1 MSANAR
7 LKDLGKASN
16 RSAKYCS
23 ITIRI
28 LGGSSRLASMRLVV
42 LVLNRPSLCFF
53 FMIVQAVARWMPSA
67 FACLSKEV
75 YPAAT
80 RASAI
85 CSIGLVRHTDDEFK
99 YRTLSRRVLKVE
111 SLQLRG
117 RSVCSED
124 ILLIYMVQGCPMKP
138 LYDRCA
144 NRVVMEVTRKG
155 IQPRAEI
162 TR

>member
-7 LKDLGKASN
+7 VKDLGKASN

-23 ITIRI
+23 IRIRT

-85 CSIGLVRHTDDEFK
+85 YSIGLARRTPDDDFISFK
-99 YRTLSRRVLKVE
+99 YRTVSRRVLRLGRVPLLGRAVISGGF
-111 SLQLRG
+111 SLIVHSPRLPPAPRTIGQCCGLPVIVVTKG
-117 RSVCSED
+117 R
-124 ILLIYMVQGCPMKP
+124 
-138 LYDRCA
+138 
-144 NRVVMEVTRKG
+144 N
-155 IQPRAEI
+155 
-162 TR
+162 

>member
-23 ITIRI
+23 ITIRT
-28 LGGSSRLASMRLVV
+28 LGGSSRFASMRLMVSGF
-42 LVLNRPSLCFF
+42 NRPSLCFF

-85 CSIGLVRHTDDEFK
+85 CSIGVVRRAPDDDFISFK
-99 YRTLSRRVLKVE
+99 YRTVSRRVLRLGVCRHAGAQLLPAGFH
-111 SLQLRG
+111 SLYT
-117 RSVCSED
+117 VH
-124 ILLIYMVQGCPMKP
+124 GCPRR
-138 LYDRCA
+138 LIR
-144 NRVVMEVTRKG
+144 
-155 IQPRAEI
+155 
-162 TR
+162 

>member
-7 LKDLGKASN
+7 VKDLGKASN

-85 CSIGLVRHTDDEFK
+85 CSIGVIRRTPDDDFISFK
-99 YRTLSRRVLKVE
+99 CRTLSRRVLRLGRVP
-111 SLQLRG
+111 LRG
-117 RSVCSED
+117 RAVISGGFS
-124 ILLIYMVQGCPMKP
+124 LIVHSPRLPPPPRTIGQCCKLPVI
-138 LYDRCA
+138 
-144 NRVVMEVTRKG
+144 VVTKG
-155 IQPRAEI
+155 RN
-162 TR
+162 

>member
-7 LKDLGKASN
+7 VKDLGKASN

-85 CSIGLVRHTDDEFK
+85 CSIGVIRRTPDDDFI
-99 YRTLSRRVLKVE
+99 SF
-111 SLQLRG
+111 
-117 RSVCSED
+117 
-124 ILLIYMVQGCPMKP
+124 
-138 LYDRCA
+138 
-144 NRVVMEVTRKG
+144 
-155 IQPRAEI
+155 
-162 TR
+162 

>member
-7 LKDLGKASN
+7 VKDLGKASN

-85 CSIGLVRHTDDEFK
+85 CSIGVVRRRPDDDFISFK
-99 YRTLSRRVLKVE
+99 YRTVSRRVLRLGVPLCGRAVIAGRF
-111 SLQLRG
+111 SLIVHSPRLPPAPRTIGQCCKLPVIVVTKG
-117 RSVCSED
+117 R
-124 ILLIYMVQGCPMKP
+124 
-138 LYDRCA
+138 
-144 NRVVMEVTRKG
+144 N
-155 IQPRAEI
+155 
-162 TR
+162 